1 MSWTRN
7 KPEILDVSGAKNVCG
22 NDTGRIDFFCLF
34 ENTVALP
41 EIKNIPDKDDVI
53 YEVDEEGDTLL
64 SPFFHL
70 R

>member
-1 MSWTRN
+1 MCV
-7 KPEILDVSGAKNVCG
+7 EMIQ
-22 NDTGRIDFFCLF
+22 GRINFLCLF
-34 ENTVALP
+34 ENTVVLP

-53 YEVDEEGDTLL
+53 YEVDEEGVTLS

>member
-1 MSWTRN
+1 M
-7 KPEILDVSGAKNVCG
+7 CG

>member
-1 MSWTRN
+1 MR
-7 KPEILDVSGAKNVCG
+7 KY
-22 NDTGRIDFFCLF
+22 TGRIDFFCLV

-41 EIKNIPDKDDVI
+41 EISNIPDKDDVI
-53 YEVDEEGDTLL
+53 YEIDEEGVTFS